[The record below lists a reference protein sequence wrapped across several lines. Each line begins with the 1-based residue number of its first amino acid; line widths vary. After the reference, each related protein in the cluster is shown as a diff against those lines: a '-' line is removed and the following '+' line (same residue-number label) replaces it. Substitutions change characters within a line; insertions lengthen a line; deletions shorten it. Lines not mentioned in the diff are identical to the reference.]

1 MANLF
6 LFFSIVKLILSSF
19 QWYITWTYS
28 ISVNKKYY
36 SIFASYFSRILPCGR
51 FFFFDDP
58 SLTFN
63 RKLGQNGYRLK
74 ICMST
79 KKVVRNSKSFV
90 SISDSFIFLLFFQIV
105 YFFSVGPSD
114 FLNFFFGDKDF
125 FMVWD
130 MLFQKINLIFAE
142 HLVLTFYRGIKDW
155 SYSIFFALFNLF
167 QANSLKNKII
177 AMQCLLFSLKE
188 ILLLIVQKLLIFM
201 R

>member
-1 MANLF
+1 MRQ
-6 LFFSIVKLILSSF
+6 I
-19 QWYITWTYS
+19 
-28 ISVNKKYY
+28 
-36 SIFASYFSRILPCGR
+36 
-51 FFFFDDP
+51 FFFDDP

-90 SISDSFIFLLFFQIV
+90 SISDSFIFLLFFKLF

-114 FLNFFFGDKDF
+114 FLNFFWGQRLFHGLRYALSENQLDF
-125 FMVWD
+125 CWAFSPNF
-130 MLFQKINLIFAE
+130 LQGGQR
-142 HLVLTFYRGIKDW
+142 LVLFN
-155 SYSIFFALFNLF
+155 FFALFNLF